1 MAEEELLANE
11 ERLTRADS
19 AESTEKKRVRD
30 ESDDAVLES
39 PEVKRLRDD
48 LFDVLDDSDPEPVSQ
63 DLDSVMKSFEDELSA
78 ASSTVTTAAQ
88 GSDET
93 QPDLGYLLEASD
105 DELGLPPPPP
115 VSPIP
120 IAKEEETTE
129 TLTDLVRASSDS
141 SGIDEL
147 WGLED
152 HVSNYGSLDL
162 GTVVG
167 DGGDYVAV
175 DGLFEFSDDC
185 FDSGDLFSWRS
196 ESLPAE

>member
-1 MAEEELLANE
+1 MEELLVSNE
-11 ERLTRADS
+11 ERLTRSDS
-19 AESTEKKRVRD
+19 AEKKRVRD
-30 ESDDAVLES
+30 ESDDAVLDS

-48 LFDVLDDSDPEPVSQ
+48 LFDVLDNSDPEPVSQ
-63 DLDSVMKSFEDELSA
+63 DLDLVMKSFEDELSA
-78 ASSTVTTAAQ
+78 FSTVTTTAQ
-88 GSDET
+88 GSTGET

-115 VSPIP
+115 VSPTP
-120 IAKEEETTE
+120 VAKKEETTE
-129 TLTDLVRASSDS
+129 ALTDLVRVSSDS

-152 HVSNYGSLDL
+152 HISNYGSLDF
-162 GTVVG
+162 GPGVG
-167 DGGDYVAV
+167 DGGEFVAV
-175 DGLFEFSDDC
+175 EGLFEFSDDC

>member
-1 MAEEELLANE
+1 MEEEKKLLA
-11 ERLTRADS
+11 LTRTDS
-19 AESTEKKRVRD
+19 AEKKRVRD
-30 ESDDAVLES
+30 ELSDEAVLDS

-63 DLDSVMKSFEDELSA
+63 DLDSVMKSFENEL
-78 ASSTVTTAAQ
+78 STVTTTTGQ
-88 GSDET
+88 GSSAGET

-105 DELGLPPPPP
+105 DELGLPPPPSISP
-115 VSPIP
+115 VPV
-120 IAKEEETTE
+120 AKEEETTE

-141 SGIDEL
+141 SGIDEI
-147 WGLED
+147 WGFED
-152 HVSNYGSLDL
+152 HVTNYGGLDF
-162 GTVVG
+162 GSGVG

-175 DGLFEFSDDC
+175 EGLFEFSDDC

>member
-1 MAEEELLANE
+1 MAEELLANE
-11 ERLTRADS
+11 ERLTRCDS
-19 AESTEKKRVRD
+19 AESTEKKRARD
-30 ESDDAVLES
+30 DSDDAVLDS

-48 LFDVLDDSDPEPVSQ
+48 LFDALDDSDPEPVSQ

-78 ASSTVTTAAQ
+78 ASSTTVTTAAH

-105 DELGLPPPPP
+105 DELGLPPPPT
-115 VSPIP
+115 VSPVP
-120 IAKEEETTE
+120 VVKEETTE

-147 WGLED
+147 WGFED
-152 HVSNYGSLDL
+152 HVPNYDSLDF
-162 GTVVG
+162 GSG
-167 DGGDYVAV
+167 IEDGGDYVAV
-175 DGLFEFSDDC
+175 GGLFEFSDDC

>member
-1 MAEEELLANE
+1 MEEELLIND
-11 ERLTRADS
+11 ERLTRSGS
-19 AESTEKKRVRD
+19 AESTERKRVRD
-30 ESDDAVLES
+30 ESDDAVLDS

-78 ASSTVTTAAQ
+78 ASPAITTAAQ
-88 GSDET
+88 GSGET

-105 DELGLPPPPP
+105 DELGLPPPPS

-120 IAKEEETTE
+120 IVKEEET
-129 TLTDLVRASSDS
+129 TDLVRASSDS

-147 WGLED
+147 WGFED
-152 HVSNYGSLDL
+152 HVSNYDSLELGSS
-162 GTVVG
+162 VVE
-167 DGGDYVAV
+167 GGDYVTV
-175 DGLFEFSDDC
+175 EGLFEFPDDC

-196 ESLPAE
+196 EFLPAE

>member
-1 MAEEELLANE
+1 MEEEKKLLA
-11 ERLTRADS
+11 LTRTDS
-19 AESTEKKRVRD
+19 AEKKRVRD
-30 ESDDAVLES
+30 ELSDEAVLDS

-63 DLDSVMKSFEDELSA
+63 DLDSVMKSFEDELS
-78 ASSTVTTAAQ
+78 TVTTTTGQ
-88 GSDET
+88 GSSAAET

-105 DELGLPPPPP
+105 DELGLPPPPSISP
-115 VSPIP
+115 VPV
-120 IAKEEETTE
+120 AKEEETTE

-141 SGIDEL
+141 SGIDEI
-147 WGLED
+147 WGFED
-152 HVSNYGSLDL
+152 HVTNFGDLDFGS
-162 GTVVG
+162 GVG

-175 DGLFEFSDDC
+175 EGLFEFSDDC

>member
-1 MAEEELLANE
+1 MEELLVNE
-11 ERLTRADS
+11 DRLTRTDS

-30 ESDDAVLES
+30 ESDDVVLDS

-78 ASSTVTTAAQ
+78 SLTVTTTAQ
-88 GSDET
+88 GSSGET

-115 VSPIP
+115 ISPITV
-120 IAKEEETTE
+120 AKEEETTK
-129 TLTDLVRASSDS
+129 TLTDLARVSSDS

-147 WGLED
+147 WGFED
-152 HVSNYGSLDL
+152 HVTNYGSLDF
-162 GTVVG
+162 GSGVG
-167 DGGDYVAV
+167 DGGEYVAV
-175 DGLFEFSDDC
+175 EGLFEFSDDC
-185 FDSGDLFSWRS
+185 FDSGDLFPWRS

>member
-1 MAEEELLANE
+1 MEEEKKLLAI
-11 ERLTRADS
+11 TRTDS
-19 AESTEKKRVRD
+19 AEKKRVRD
-30 ESDDAVLES
+30 ELSDEAVLDS

-63 DLDSVMKSFEDELSA
+63 DLDSVMKSFQDEL
-78 ASSTVTTAAQ
+78 STVTTTTGQ
-88 GSDET
+88 GSSAGET

-105 DELGLPPPPP
+105 DELGLPPPPSISP
-115 VSPIP
+115 VPV
-120 IAKEEETTE
+120 AKEEETTE

-141 SGIDEL
+141 SGIDEI
-147 WGLED
+147 WGFED
-152 HVSNYGSLDL
+152 HVTNYGDLDF
-162 GTVVG
+162 GSGVG

-175 DGLFEFSDDC
+175 EGLFEFSDDC